1 MSDRSYF
8 SRVII
13 ESASDHKQSRPS
25 KAGGFF
31 HASSNL
37 RLRRSFSLMASAFPL
52 HTCQLESTASP
63 LLLAVG
69 VRLPAPHMPARI
81 HGFAAS
87 SRCWRPPSCSTHAS
101 SNPRLRRF
109 FSLMASAFPLHT
121 CQLESAASPLL
132 LAVGVRHI
140 QTRRDCQGNMRAHFP
155 DSLFLFV
162 HVWICN
168 NLTNDWVGWR
178 GVRYGIM

>member
-87 SRCWRPPSCSTHAS
+87 SRCWRPPSRSTHAS

-109 FSLMASAFPLHT
+109 FSLLASAIYKQEETAREICKHI
-121 CQLESAASPLL
+121 S
-132 LAVGVRHI
+132 LAVSSCLCMCG
-140 QTRRDCQGNMRAHFP
+140 
-155 DSLFLFV
+155 FV
-162 HVWICN
+162 TI
-168 NLTNDWVGWR
+168 
-178 GVRYGIM
+178 

>member
-31 HASSNL
+31 HASSNP
-37 RLRRSFSLMASAFPL
+37 RLRRFFSLLASA
-52 HTCQLESTASP
+52 SP
-63 LLLAVG
+63 
-69 VRLPAPHMPARI
+69 PHMPARI
-81 HGFAAS
+81 HGFAAP
-87 SRCWRPPSCSTHAS
+87 SRCWRPPSRSTHAS

-109 FSLMASAFPLHT
+109 FSLLASAFPLHT

-132 LAVGVRHI
+132 LADGVRHI
-140 QTRRDCQGNMRAHFP
+140 QTRIDCQGNMQAHFP
-155 DSLFLFV
+155 GSLFLFV

-168 NLTNDWVGWR
+168 NLTNDFGDGMGCRV
-178 GVRYGIM
+178 V